1 MQLHNFDIE
10 TFLRDYWQQ
19 KPLLIKNPWSDWT
32 NPLDPDELAG
42 LACEDGVEAR
52 LVLQQRNQWNVE
64 HGPIP
69 EERFAKL
76 PKTNWTLL
84 VQAVD
89 HFVPEVAE
97 LIEPFRFLPDWRID
111 DVMVSYAVDQGGVGA
126 HYDQYDVFL
135 IQGLGKRRWQI
146 GAQCDH
152 TTALQPNDQ
161 LRLLAEFDATEE
173 WLLEPGDILYV
184 PPRFAHNGIAVG
196 DDCMTYSIGFRAPAR
211 SELIAHWCD
220 YALTAL
226 NDDDRYADP
235 GIAAVSNPGE
245 ISASAI
251 DALQQM
257 ALEKLTDRAQFGE
270 WFGRYSTTRK
280 YTDDDIRPE
289 QPISTEHL
297 IEQMQRDDLV
307 MRHPTSRFAFVR
319 NGQHMQLFADG
330 EVFDCTDAAALA
342 EQLCAEPIVAIAAD
356 VLKSAPAVALL
367 IALLNQGSLVFAD
380 DD

>member
-1 MQLHNFDIE
+1 M
-10 TFLRDYWQQ
+10 
-19 KPLLIKNPWSDWT
+19 
-32 NPLDPDELAG
+32 
-42 LACEDGVEAR
+42 
-52 LVLQQRNQWNVE
+52 
-64 HGPIP
+64 
-69 EERFAKL
+69 
-76 PKTNWTLL
+76 
-84 VQAVD
+84 QAVD

-97 LIEPFRFLPDWRID
+97 MIEPFRFLPDWRID

-152 TTALQPNDQ
+152 TTALLPNDQ
-161 LRLLAEFDATEE
+161 LRLLADFDATEE

-211 SELIAHWCD
+211 SELIAHWSD
-220 YALTAL
+220 HLLTAL

-235 GIAAVSNPGE
+235 GIAATSNPGE
-245 ISASAI
+245 IAASAL
-251 DALQQM
+251 DALHQM
-257 ALEKLTDRAQFGE
+257 ALEKLADRANFGE

-280 YTDDDIRPE
+280 YPDDDISPE
-289 QPISTEHL
+289 HPVSTEQVF
-297 IEQMQRDDLV
+297 EQLQHDDLV

-319 NGQHMQLFADG
+319 DGENVQLFVDG
-330 EVFDCTDAAALA
+330 EVFNCSDAAATLA
-342 EQLCAEPIVAIAAD
+342 EQLCAQPIVAIAPEL
-356 VLKSAPAVALL
+356 LKSTAAVALL

-380 DD
+380 DDDD